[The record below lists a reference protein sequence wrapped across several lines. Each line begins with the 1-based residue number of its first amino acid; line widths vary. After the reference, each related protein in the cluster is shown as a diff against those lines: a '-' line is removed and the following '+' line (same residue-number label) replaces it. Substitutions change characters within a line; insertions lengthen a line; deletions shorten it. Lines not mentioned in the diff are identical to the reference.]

1 MFNRGNIL
9 LLSSW
14 DFYKCFFPTSASN
27 FFCVT
32 IYNSF
37 SLSFYSFYSW
47 SFLWD
52 EIYPYVIC
60 LIKYMSTE
68 MICQHREVTFHSE
81 PHLSKGRAT
90 QNFDFLLSGS
100 CWKDFKC
107 LQLSYFPFSSSSVDF
122 SPLLYSNFFFI
133 IFLLSFSCLFTSE
146 AICRLRSAYLLPW
159 DRVLKEGFRNSFL
172 SQLKFTHAHFDLRWS
187 FGLSME
193 LVFSHLIDIYMP
205 GV

>member
-1 MFNRGNIL
+1 MRYIL
-9 LLSSW
+9 TWYVSSNTW
-14 DFYKCFFPTSASN
+14 ALRWFA
-27 FFCVT
+27 
-32 IYNSF
+32 
-37 SLSFYSFYSW
+37 
-47 SFLWD
+47 
-52 EIYPYVIC
+52 
-60 LIKYMSTE
+60 STE
-68 MICQHREVTFHSE
+68 RLHFIQSHIYQREEPLRTLTFW
-81 PHLSKGRAT
+81 
-90 QNFDFLLSGS
+90 LSGS

-159 DRVLKEGFRNSFL
+159 DRMLKEGFRNSFL

-187 FGLSME
+187 FGLSLE